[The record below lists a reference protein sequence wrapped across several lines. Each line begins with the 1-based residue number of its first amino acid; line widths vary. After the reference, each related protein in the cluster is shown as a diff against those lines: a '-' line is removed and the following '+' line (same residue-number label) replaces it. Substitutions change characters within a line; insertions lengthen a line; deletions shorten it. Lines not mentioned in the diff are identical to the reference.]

1 MRGETV
7 INLEL
12 EYRVFNIL
20 IFLFLLYFAVYLK
33 IGIRKI
39 INMEECRSVQDRL
52 FDAILNAE
60 QRS

>member
-12 EYRVFNIL
+12 EYIVFNIL

-39 INMEECRSVQDRL
+39 INMGECRSVQDRL
-52 FDAILNAE
+52 FDAILNA
-60 QRS
+60 